1 MRRFVSR
8 RLRIQAHYDST
19 HSTRLVRQSR
29 ANGRRTHTFPC
40 MYTCNGSE
48 GHAEMKAY
56 KNLSAPRDKCIT
68 TSSVLHVHAL
78 SLPASLQTQ
87 LPPPTCG
94 PASKEFDEKQH
105 LYLFSTAP
113 ARSSPCA
120 SKRGHASAAKPHLQ
134 HKPSHFVKLA
144 IDEHMS
150 SK

>member
-19 HSTRLVRQSR
+19 HSTLVRKSR

-56 KNLSAPRDKCIT
+56 KNLSAPRDECIA
-68 TSSVLHVHAL
+68 TSCGLHLHAL
-78 SLPASLQTQ
+78 SLPSSLQTQ
-87 LPPPTCG
+87 LQPPTCG
-94 PASKEFDEKQH
+94 PASQEFDEMQH

-113 ARSSPCA
+113 ARSSPCVG
-120 SKRGHASAAKPHLQ
+120 KRGNAVAARPHSQ
-134 HKPSHFVKLA
+134 HKPSHSVKLA
-144 IDEHMS
+144 IDKHMS